1 MALDSVIVSDV
12 MDDVITPTIEND
24 EAELLIIASIQTL
37 KRKNKRCGRD
47 EVFELVKDSTD
58 DDTVTKETF
67 DKLLNQ
73 LINNN
78 SVKLNT
84 VGNREC
90 LSLPTKSNKKNQQSH
105 IEDPLSVEN
114 CFTNLKSVITDEFE
128 SLKKSFL
135 QEVIT
140 FKNKLLQTS
149 LAKTPDN
156 HSERLIGHLESQIL
170 FLQRELNEKNQ
181 LVNSLLDQLSKCNDI
196 IKINQESSSKNKV
209 KPFESDSSTNQDKFT
224 ETNTTANKESN
235 KSGKKNELNET
246 PSEEK
251 NDKSNSQQNTSI
263 RGSNNNKSEK
273 TRSHKLLASK
283 TDNKKDHKQKTVII
297 LGDSMIKHVNG
308 WEISRKLQGNC
319 KVYVKHFSGAKT
331 KCMKDYIKPSQRE
344 NSDHYILH
352 VGTNDLCLD
361 RSPELIAKSIIDL
374 ALTLKNES
382 HDVSVS
388 NIIVRND
395 SDTLNKKGCEVN
407 AVLMEMCREKNIYLI
422 DNSKKV
428 KPQHINKG
436 KLHLNQKGSRLLSD
450 MFLKEISR
458 VFN

>member
-24 EAELLIIASIQTL
+24 EVELLMIASIQTL

-105 IEDPLSVEN
+105 IEDPLNVEN

-149 LAKTPDN
+149 LAKTPEN

-181 LVNSLLDQLSKCNDI
+181 LVNSLLDQLSKSNDI
-196 IKINQESSSKNKV
+196 IKVNQESSSKNKV
-209 KPFESDSSTNQDKFT
+209 KPFENDSSTNQDKFT

-235 KSGKKNELNET
+235 KSGKKK
-246 PSEEK
+246 K
-251 NDKSNSQQNTSI
+251 N
-263 RGSNNNKSEK
+263 
-273 TRSHKLLASK
+273 
-283 TDNKKDHKQKTVII
+283 
-297 LGDSMIKHVNG
+297 
-308 WEISRKLQGNC
+308 
-319 KVYVKHFSGAKT
+319 
-331 KCMKDYIKPSQRE
+331 
-344 NSDHYILH
+344 
-352 VGTNDLCLD
+352 
-361 RSPELIAKSIIDL
+361 
-374 ALTLKNES
+374 
-382 HDVSVS
+382 
-388 NIIVRND
+388 
-395 SDTLNKKGCEVN
+395 
-407 AVLMEMCREKNIYLI
+407 
-422 DNSKKV
+422 
-428 KPQHINKG
+428 
-436 KLHLNQKGSRLLSD
+436 
-450 MFLKEISR
+450 
-458 VFN
+458 

>member
-1 MALDSVIVSDV
+1 M
-12 MDDVITPTIEND
+12 N
-24 EAELLIIASIQTL
+24 
-37 KRKNKRCGRD
+37 
-47 EVFELVKDSTD
+47 
-58 DDTVTKETF
+58 
-67 DKLLNQ
+67 
-73 LINNN
+73 
-78 SVKLNT
+78 
-84 VGNREC
+84 
-90 LSLPTKSNKKNQQSH
+90 
-105 IEDPLSVEN
+105 VEN
-114 CFTNLKSVITDEFE
+114 CFTNLKSVITNEFE

-140 FKNKLLQTS
+140 FKNELLQTS
-149 LAKTPDN
+149 LAKTPEN
-156 HSERLIGHLESQIL
+156 HSERLIGHLESQTL

-196 IKINQESSSKNKV
+196 IKVNQESSSKNKV
-209 KPFESDSSTNQDKFT
+209 KPFENDSSTNHDQFT
-224 ETNTTANKESN
+224 ETNTTANKES
-235 KSGKKNELNET
+235 KKLGKKNELHET

-251 NDKSNSQQNTSI
+251 NDKSNSQQNTSVS
-263 RGSNNNKSEK
+263 GSNNNKSEK
-273 TRSHKLLASK
+273 TKSDKLLASK
-283 TDNKKDHKQKTVII
+283 TNNKKDHKQKSVII

-308 WEISRKLQGNC
+308 WEISRKLQRNC

-382 HDVSVS
+382 HDISVS

-407 AVLMEMCREKNIYLI
+407 AVLIEMCREKNIYLI

-450 MFLKEISR
+450 MFFKEISR